1 MSNDPQPELR
11 WAPIPPKPK
20 NRARIW
26 VIIGSVI
33 LALVIVAGLL
43 WFFVLRGETPGGAPS
58 PSPSSSETASPS
70 PSDEPTPGAS
80 ENPTEE
86 PGTPPV
92 APAPELDAFVT
103 QVQPRLD
110 DGVRGL
116 DMLAQLSGQDA
127 IGVVDQLQQDAQ
139 RLAETTP
146 PTSITD
152 SWFTAVSEY
161 STALT
166 EVRSTAENG
175 ESTSDSVTTARER
188 LQVLRDLVGI

>member
-26 VIIGSVI
+26 IIIGSVV
-33 LALVIVAGLL
+33 LVFAIVAGVL
-43 WFFVLRGETPGGAPS
+43 WFFLLRGDEPGGAPS
-58 PSPSSSETASPS
+58 PSPSSSEVASPS

-80 ENPTEE
+80 EDPSDD

-127 IGVVDQLQQDAQ
+127 VGVVDQLQQDAQ
-139 RLAETTP
+139 RLAETMP
-146 PTSITD
+146 PTSISD

-161 STALT
+161 SSALT
-166 EVRSTAENG
+166 EVRSAAESGGSTA
-175 ESTSDSVTTARER
+175 DSVTTARER
-188 LQVLRDLVGI
+188 LQALRGLVGI

>member
-1 MSNDPQPELR
+1 MSNTPQPELR

-26 VIIGSVI
+26 IIIGSVI
-33 LALVIVAGLL
+33 LALAIVAALL
-43 WFFVLRGETPGGAPS
+43 WFFLLRGETPGGTPS
-58 PSPSSSETASPS
+58 PSPSSSETASPT
-70 PSDEPTPGAS
+70 PSGEPDPGAS
-80 ENPTEE
+80 ENPSED

-92 APAPELDAFVT
+92 APAPDLSAFVA

-110 DGVRGL
+110 DGLRGL

-127 IGVVDQLQQDAQ
+127 VGVVDQLQQDAQ

-146 PTSITD
+146 PTTISD

-161 STALT
+161 SAALT
-166 EVRSTAENG
+166 EVRSAAESG
-175 ESTSDSVTTARER
+175 GSTTDSVTTARER
-188 LQVLRDLVGI
+188 LQALRGLLGV

>member
-1 MSNDPQPELR
+1 MSNTPQPELR

-26 VIIGSVI
+26 IIIGSVI
-33 LALVIVAGLL
+33 LALAIVAALL
-43 WFFVLRGETPGGAPS
+43 WFFLLRGETPGGTPS
-58 PSPSSSETASPS
+58 PAPSSSETASPT
-70 PSDEPTPGAS
+70 PSGEPDPGAS
-80 ENPTEE
+80 ENPSEE

-92 APAPELDAFVT
+92 APAPDLSAFVA

-127 IGVVDQLQQDAQ
+127 VGVVDQLQQDAQ

-146 PTSITD
+146 PTSISD
-152 SWFTAVSEY
+152 SWFTAVSDY

-166 EVRSTAENG
+166 EVRSAAESG
-175 ESTSDSVTTARER
+175 GSTTDPVTTARER
-188 LQVLRDLVGI
+188 LQALRDLIEI

>member
-1 MSNDPQPELR
+1 MSNTPQPELR

-26 VIIGSVI
+26 IIIGSVI
-33 LALVIVAGLL
+33 LALAIVAALL
-43 WFFVLRGETPGGAPS
+43 WFFLLRGETPGGTPS

-70 PSDEPTPGAS
+70 PSGEPDPGAS
-80 ENPTEE
+80 ENPSEE

-92 APAPELDAFVT
+92 APAPDLSAFVA

-127 IGVVDQLQQDAQ
+127 VGVVDQLQQDAQ
-139 RLAETTP
+139 RLAGTTAP
-146 PTSITD
+146 EAIADQWYSGLSDYAGALD
-152 SWFTAVSEY
+152 SLRTAAEADEPLADAVS
-161 STALT
+161 A
-166 EVRSTAENG
+166 
-175 ESTSDSVTTARER
+175 ARTR
-188 LQVLRDLVGI
+188 LQEIRSLVGL